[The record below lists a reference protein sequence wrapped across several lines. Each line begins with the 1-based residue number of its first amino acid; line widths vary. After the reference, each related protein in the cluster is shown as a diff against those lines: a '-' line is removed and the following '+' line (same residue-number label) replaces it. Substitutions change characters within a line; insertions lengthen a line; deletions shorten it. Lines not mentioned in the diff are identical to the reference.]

1 MQVSRQGQ
9 TLVLLRGVPTVMR
22 MDTFPG
28 ARRLDPLQRLTH
40 IEALARIAC
49 QLAGRD
55 PDQHLRMQLGE
66 DVTFDD
72 LLWRY
77 DDFIRRAEAAYA
89 LLDSETLPQ
98 ELEA

>member
-1 MQVSRQGQ
+1 
-9 TLVLLRGVPTVMR
+9 
-22 MDTFPG
+22 MDS
-28 ARRLDPLQRLTH
+28 LQRLTH